1 MELTP
6 TELKQCPATPGVLRA
21 LAELHDVHEMEAD
34 ACDMPDSAEHH
45 KKRAAELR
53 AEADRIERAW
63 EEA

>member
-6 TELKQCPATPGVLRA
+6 NELKQLAAHPEALRA
-21 LAELHDVHEMEAD
+21 LADLHDVHETEAD
-34 ACDMPDSAEHH
+34 AADMPDSAEHH

-53 AEADRIERAW
+53 AEALRIEKVW